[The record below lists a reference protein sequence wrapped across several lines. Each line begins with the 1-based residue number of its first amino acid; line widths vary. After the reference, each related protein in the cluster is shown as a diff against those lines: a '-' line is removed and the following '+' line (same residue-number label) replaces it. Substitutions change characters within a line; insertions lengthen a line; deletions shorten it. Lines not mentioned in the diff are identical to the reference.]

1 MVSGRQQRSFFV
13 DKSLLIEEINKKI
26 STKEKFIC
34 VSRSRRFGKTM
45 ALEMLAS
52 YYIKEG
58 DCGLFIQ

>member
-1 MVSGRQQRSFFV
+1 MYY
-13 DKSLLIEEINKKI
+13 
-26 STKEKFIC
+26 

>member
-1 MVSGRQQRSFFV
+1 M